1 MVKKNG
7 KNGIVQDYCYVN
19 SRTIKNNYP
28 LSLTLDLIDMVESK
42 KMFIKLDLQYE
53 YNNMRIKKENK
64 WKAAFTMPMGSYK
77 STMMFFSLTNLLAI
91 FQAMMNN
98 ILREQIN
105 TGEVASYINNVLVG
119 TDAEEEHDKVVEEV
133 LKKMEETDLYM
144 KPEKYVW
151 KSRRVNFL
159 GVEFGL
165 ERVWMEKEKITGIK
179 D

>member
-1 MVKKNG
+1 
-7 KNGIVQDYCYVN
+7 
-19 SRTIKNNYP
+19 
-28 LSLTLDLIDMVESK
+28 
-42 KMFIKLDLQYE
+42 
-53 YNNMRIKKENK
+53 
-64 WKAAFTMPMGSYK
+64 MGSYK
-77 STMMFFSLTNLLAI
+77 STMMFFSLTNSLAL
-91 FQAMMNN
+91 FQAIMNY

-105 TGEVASYINNVLVG
+105 TGEVASYINNILVG

-144 KPEKYVW
+144 KPKKYVW

-165 ERVWMEKEKITGIK
+165 ERVWMEKEKITEIT